1 MSSYYNYRKK
11 NQCCQLYS
19 YPTFDYF
26 KDPIFT
32 RIETFAPQNWQF
44 RTIIRLPKLATLQV
58 YFGLFLWLLEHNCF
72 IILYLCLLK
81 SFWCNFVRFSD
92 PKTQLFVFC
101 QLLFISLPFL
111 LTFNLYVVVDSYV
124 KRMPYFSSVANYSW
138 LQKSATLEM
147 SNS

>member
-1 MSSYYNYRKK
+1 MFPTLQLPNFWLFQRSNIYKNWNFCPSKLAISYNYKTSK
-11 NQCCQLYS
+11 VGNTAGLL
-19 YPTFDYF
+19 
-26 KDPIFT
+26 
-32 RIETFAPQNWQF
+32 
-44 RTIIRLPKLATLQV
+44 RT
-58 YFGLFLWLLEHNCF
+58 FLWLLEHNCF

-124 KRMPYFSSVANYSW
+124 KRMPYFSSVANYSE
-138 LQKSATLEM
+138 LQKSATLCRNVKFIK
-147 SNS
+147 NS